1 VNTERLA
8 KAGNQLE
15 AVLQQLGSRLQAL
28 AEPERLA
35 RLRTALLFLAALW
48 AVSALVQLIWSLV
61 PAPAA
66 VEMPEN
72 VLNPLVAAVAQD
84 SSGSVNIDSL
94 VALELFG
101 RAASGTG
108 AGAGAMTPEQVAA
121 AAAEAEAAA
130 RAGDD
135 ELDGIEKNAKETRL
149 ALTLQ
154 GVVASTEQEKARAII
169 EAKREQAQY
178 AVGDELPIR
187 GVKLAKI
194 LPDRVVLDNKGRY
207 ELLTL
212 FDPSESPIAAS
223 APARPVATAPRSRPA
238 TSTAAATIDRRN
250 DAELTRLAESYRQ
263 RLYENPQSL
272 AQVVNIAPERN
283 GSELI
288 GYRVRPGRDSEQF
301 SALGFKQND
310 IVTGVNGISLS
321 DPSKAIEIYQA
332 MKTANEATF
341 EVLRDGQSVTVMVGL
356 DGAAP

>member
-1 VNTERLA
+1 MNTERLA

-15 AVLQQLGSRLQAL
+15 GVLQQLGSRLQAL
-28 AEPERLA
+28 AQPERLA
-35 RLRTALLFLAALW
+35 RLRAVLLFLAALW

-66 VEMPEN
+66 AKMPDN

-101 RAASGTG
+101 RAATGTG

-154 GVVASTEQEKARAII
+154 GVVASSEQDKARAII

-178 AVGDELPIR
+178 AVGDELPIA
-187 GVKLAKI
+187 GVKLAKV
-194 LPDRVVLDNKGRY
+194 LRDRVVLDNKGRY

-212 FDPSESPIAAS
+212 FDLSESPITAS
-223 APARPVATAPRSRPA
+223 VAARPTATAPRPA
-238 TSTAAATIDRRN
+238 ENTATATIDRRN
-250 DAELTRLAESYRQ
+250 DADLTRLAESYRQ

-332 MKTANEATF
+332 MKTANEASF